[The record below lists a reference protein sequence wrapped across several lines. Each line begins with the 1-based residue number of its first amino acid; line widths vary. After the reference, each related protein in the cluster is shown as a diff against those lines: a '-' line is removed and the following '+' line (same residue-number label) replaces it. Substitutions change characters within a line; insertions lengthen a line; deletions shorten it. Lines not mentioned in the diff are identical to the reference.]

1 MFVQDAVIRL
11 DHLTIYMS
19 HRKMW
24 VERYST
30 LNGTF
35 ATLETC
41 CVLAEDAS
49 LPSSPDVVL
58 PGESFRGFFLF

>member
-11 DHLTIYMS
+11 DRLTIDLS

-24 VERYST
+24 MERYSMW
-30 LNGTF
+30 NPTF
-35 ATLETC
+35 AALETC
-41 CVLAEDAS
+41 FVPAEDAS

-58 PGESFRGFFLF
+58 PGKV